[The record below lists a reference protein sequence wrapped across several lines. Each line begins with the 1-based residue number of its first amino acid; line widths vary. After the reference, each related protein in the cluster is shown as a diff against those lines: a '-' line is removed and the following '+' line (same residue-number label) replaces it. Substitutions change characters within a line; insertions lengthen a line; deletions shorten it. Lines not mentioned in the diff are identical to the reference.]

1 MNSSEPTIASTR
13 DRRESLD
20 EDDRLAARL
29 GWAGTLDDASPA
41 RDTHDLPDGSAD
53 LVSRILD
60 RRANVV
66 VVGQGYVGLSL
77 VCAAAET
84 GFPLVG
90 LDVDQDRVAELNA
103 GLVTV
108 PGVRQEDFSAASA
121 SGHMRFTSD
130 PSVIA
135 HADIVVI
142 CVPTPLKDHVPDLSF
157 VDSACNT
164 IAPHLA
170 PGALVVM
177 ESTTYPGT
185 TDEVVRPVLESSGL
199 RAGRDFHLAYC
210 PERVDPGNRE
220 FELARIPRVLGGI
233 DEPSIRAASAFYGQF
248 VDQIVTVSS
257 CRTAELAK
265 LLENTFRHVNIA
277 LINEMAMLCHETNVD
292 IWEVIEAAA
301 TKPFGFMPFYPGPG
315 VGGHCIP
322 LDPTYLAWQMR
333 RDVGHQFRIIEQAQD
348 INAQMPDYV
357 GSRISELLND
367 AGKAV
372 NGARILVLGVAYKP
386 GVGDVRESPSLKVMQ
401 WLLRRG
407 ATVEFHDPHVE
418 TVALNGRH
426 IDRAELEPALH
437 QADCVALLTPHP
449 TYDLDDIARG
459 ARLVFDARNAFG
471 DHDYANVVRL

>member
-1 MNSSEPTIASTR
+1 MNSSEPIVASSR
-13 DRRESLD
+13 DNGVSLAED
-20 EDDRLAARL
+20 ERSTARL
-29 GWAGTLDDASPA
+29 GWAGTLSDDS
-41 RDTHDLPDGSAD
+41 D

-60 RRANVV
+60 RRVRVV
-66 VVGQGYVGLSL
+66 VIGQGYVGLSL
-77 VCAAAET
+77 VCAAART

-90 LDVDQDRVAELNA
+90 LDVDEDRVAELNA

-108 PGVRQEDFSAASA
+108 PGVSQEEFAAGA
-121 SGHMRFTSD
+121 SGSMRFTAD
-130 PSVIA
+130 PEVIA

-157 VDSACNT
+157 VDSACNA
-164 IAPHLA
+164 IAPHLT
-170 PGALVVM
+170 PGTLVVM

-210 PERVDPGNRE
+210 PERVDPGNQAFGLSE
-220 FELARIPRVLGGI
+220 IPRVVGGV
-233 DEPSIRAASAFYGQF
+233 DEASIRAATAFYGQF
-248 VDQIVTVSS
+248 VDRIVTVSS

-277 LINEMAMLCHETNVD
+277 LVNEMAMLCHETNVD

-315 VGGHCIP
+315 IGGHCIP

-357 GSRISELLND
+357 GSRIAELLND
-367 AGKAV
+367 GGKAV
-372 NGARILVLGVAYKP
+372 NGARILILGVAYKP
-386 GVGDVRESPSLKVMQ
+386 GVGDVRESPSLKVMN

-407 ATVEFHDPHVE
+407 ATVGFHDPHVE
-418 TVALNGRH
+418 SVTLNGRRV
-426 IDRAELEPALH
+426 DRTELGPDSLGA
-437 QADCVALLTPHP
+437 ADCVALLTPHP
-449 TYDLDDIARG
+449 TYDLDHVART
-459 ARLVFDARNAFG
+459 ARLIFDARNAYG
-471 DHDYANVVRL
+471 DHDYPNITRL